1 MGNKNSSGGNEFAE
15 INNSLNNVQN
25 LSLPQLENL
34 NDQIGGVIGR
44 GSIRKEC
51 IYDNYKE
58 KYEIT
63 TRNGV
68 EISRRYINSTYV
80 GKSSKIESVPLSS
93 ANSADLKTAQGIVQ
107 MFIQEKKKLYSSI
120 KTLQSIGNNPNNET
134 SIDEALK
141 LATNFLGM
149 LEKDGKL
156 SNRSGSF
163 LRLVSFDGKRQVR
176 WDIEP
181 SPNHCKGRPHF
192 NFEILEEGHQ
202 EELSKIL
209 GFKVSNNYH
218 LFLKKN

>member
-1 MGNKNSSGGNEFAE
+1 MTNFNSAKRYRDKNTLEHVKFKVTNNFIGNYIFSS
-15 INNSLNNVQN
+15 INAL
-25 LSLPQLENL
+25 
-34 NDQIGGVIGR
+34 R
-44 GSIRKEC
+44 
-51 IYDNYKE
+51 
-58 KYEIT
+58 
-63 TRNGV
+63 GV

-93 ANSADLKTAQGIVQ
+93 ANSADLKAAQGIVQ

-181 SPNHCKGRPHF
+181 SPNLCKGRPHF
-192 NFEILEEGHQ
+192 NFETLEEGHQ